1 MQADGSQCEDLYL
14 SHINSDLSVTYKIA
28 LYTISSTEMRIIMAQ
43 NMPKRKI
50 KDSVFT
56 NLFQEKKYLLQLY
69 KALHPEDNNATED
82 DIKDVTIK
90 HILVDADYNDL
101 GFSVGGRLVILV
113 ESQSTWTLNIIIRAL
128 MYLIQTYHDFFKRT
142 KQNLYG
148 YRKVNMPK
156 PELYVIFTGEKPKN
170 PPDTISLSKDFFEG
184 EKIAVDV
191 EVKVLYQENENT
203 IIGQYIIF
211 CKVYN
216 EQRRIYGQTKKAV
229 SETIRICKNRN
240 VLKEYL
246 ENKEQEVVDIM
257 MTLFDDKQILEAY
270 AKDID
275 ENVTYREAKKTA
287 ERMIKDGEMSLEKIA
302 HYVPTLSMDELKKIE
317 AEIMQLA

>member
-1 MQADGSQCEDLYL
+1 
-14 SHINSDLSVTYKIA
+14 
-28 LYTISSTEMRIIMAQ
+28 MAQ
-43 NMPKRKI
+43 SMPKRKI

-56 NLFQEKKYLLQLY
+56 NLFQDKKYLLRLY
-69 KALHPEDNNATED
+69 KALHPEDGDVTED

-101 GFSVGGRLVILV
+101 GFSVGDRLVILI

-148 YRKVNMPK
+148 YKKVNMPK

-170 PPDTISLSKDFFEG
+170 PPDIISLSKDFFEG
-184 EKIAVDV
+184 EKVAVDV
-191 EVKVLYQENENT
+191 EVKVLYQEDESN

-216 EQRRIYGQTKKAV
+216 EQRKKYGQTKKAV
-229 SETIRICKNRN
+229 METICICKDRN

-257 MTLFDDKQILEAY
+257 MTLFDDEQILEAY
-270 AKDID
+270 AEEIK
-275 ENVTYREAKKTA
+275 NGEARKTA
-287 ERMIKDGEMSLEKIA
+287 ERMMRDGEALEKIA
-302 HYVPTLSMDELKKIE
+302 RYVPSLSMKELKELEIE
-317 AEIMQLA
+317 VMQLA

>member
-1 MQADGSQCEDLYL
+1 
-14 SHINSDLSVTYKIA
+14 
-28 LYTISSTEMRIIMAQ
+28 MAQ
-43 NMPKRKI
+43 NTPKCKI

-56 NLFQEKKYLLQLY
+56 NLFQDKKYLLRLY
-69 KALHPEDNNATED
+69 KVLHPEDNNVTEE

-101 GFSVGGRLVILV
+101 GFSVGGRLIILV
-113 ESQSTWTLNIIIRAL
+113 ESQSTWSLNIIIRAL

-148 YRKVNMPK
+148 SKKVNMPK

-170 PPDTISLSKDFFEG
+170 PPDIISLSKDFFDG
-184 EKIAVDV
+184 EKIAVDA
-191 EVKVLYQENENT
+191 EVKVLYQEDESN

-216 EQRRIYGQTKKAV
+216 EQRKKYGQTKKAV
-229 SETIRICKNRN
+229 TETIRICKNRN

-246 ENKEQEVVDIM
+246 ESKEQEVVDIM
-257 MTLFDDKQILEAY
+257 MTLFDDEQVLEAY

-275 ENVTYREAKKTA
+275 DNATHREARETA
-287 ERMIKDGEMSLEKIA
+287 KRMIKKGKMTLEEIA
-302 HYVPTLSMDELKKIE
+302 DYVPSLPFEELRE
-317 AEIMQLA
+317 LETEVMQLV

>member
-1 MQADGSQCEDLYL
+1 
-14 SHINSDLSVTYKIA
+14 
-28 LYTISSTEMRIIMAQ
+28 MAQ
-43 NMPKRKI
+43 STPKRKI

-56 NLFQEKKYLLQLY
+56 NLFQDKKYLLRLY
-69 KALHPEDNNATED
+69 QALHPEDSDVTEE

-101 GFSVGGRLVILV
+101 GFSVGDRLVILV

-148 YRKVNMPK
+148 SKKVNMPK
-156 PELYVIFTGEKPKN
+156 PELYVIFIGEKPKN
-170 PPDTISLSKDFFEG
+170 PPDIISLSKDFFDG
-184 EKIAVDV
+184 EKIAVDA
-191 EVKVLYQENENT
+191 EVKVLYQEDEDN

-216 EQRRIYGQTKKAV
+216 EQRKKHGQTKKAV
-229 SETIRICKNRN
+229 TETIRICKNRN

-246 ENKEQEVVDIM
+246 ESKEQEVVDIM
-257 MTLFDDKQILEAY
+257 MALFDDDVVLEAY
-270 AKDID
+270 AEDIR
-275 ENVTYREAKKTA
+275 NSEAKENARIMLKNGRITVEEIPSFFPKLTLEVA
-287 ERMIKDGEMSLEKIA
+287 KDLKPRLCSWCNQSKSSIA
-302 HYVPTLSMDELKKIE
+302 TLYESI
-317 AEIMQLA
+317 